1 MRVWDV
7 TTGLDLLTL
16 NAHDG
21 GAHAVSYSP
30 DGTRLATAGM
40 DDSVKVW
47 DAVTGEL
54 LLTIT
59 APAGGFHKGNA
70 LEYSPDGK
78 YLAVAGADGHTL
90 LWDVNAGRT
99 VLRLNGRPPIA
110 FNPNGTTLATLDEQG
125 SNVVIWDLA
134 QSLTLGAGSV
144 QSTLGS
150 FTNPVLEITYNHDGT
165 RLATGGLDGSVWIWL
180 LNPAGGQ
187 KMFDLPGHI
196 GVIWDISF
204 GLDDQSLLT
213 ASVDGSVRI
222 WDISPLNNVGLVDL
236 SGHTS
241 QLTRLT
247 IDPHGKYLASAGYDG
262 KVNVWTLPDGQ
273 ELFTLSA
280 HSGPVWDVAFSPDG
294 LTLATAGADN
304 KAKVWDVRAVLA
316 SPGSPAKL
324 VISGHTNQMNTLSS
338 LPGIRQVAF
347 SPDGTRL
354 LTAGAD
360 GTVRLWESDTGQEA
374 GTFEFEPSRYGI
386 RGVINADFSP
396 DGKYLAALTE
406 GPESMARVWEI
417 ETGDVIFEKSR
428 HVEMDE
434 NFALGYGS
442 DGNNLV
448 ISGLNIV
455 LTIYDIQTGETLN
468 TIEGYKSAVMGMDLS
483 KDGSLL
489 ATSHADGTV
498 KVWNLLTGQELMALS
513 ASSGP
518 VSSVVFGP
526 DGQYLITS
534 GIDGTVRM
542 FALNLDKL
550 VQLAHDRV
558 TRTLSDQECQQY
570 LHQETCPASA
580 RALVV
585 P

>member
-1 MRVWDV
+1 
-7 TTGLDLLTL
+7 
-16 NAHDG
+16 
-21 GAHAVSYSP
+21 
-30 DGTRLATAGM
+30 
-40 DDSVKVW
+40 
-47 DAVTGEL
+47 
-54 LLTIT
+54 
-59 APAGGFHKGNA
+59 
-70 LEYSPDGK
+70 
-78 YLAVAGADGHTL
+78 
-90 LWDVNAGRT
+90 
-99 VLRLNGRPPIA
+99 
-110 FNPNGTTLATLDEQG
+110 
-125 SNVVIWDLA
+125 
-134 QSLTLGAGSV
+134 
-144 QSTLGS
+144 
-150 FTNPVLEITYNHDGT
+150 
-165 RLATGGLDGSVWIWL
+165 
-180 LNPAGGQ
+180 
-187 KMFDLPGHI
+187 
-196 GVIWDISF
+196 
-204 GLDDQSLLT
+204 
-213 ASVDGSVRI
+213 
-222 WDISPLNNVGLVDL
+222 
-236 SGHTS
+236 
-241 QLTRLT
+241 
-247 IDPHGKYLASAGYDG
+247 
-262 KVNVWTLPDGQ
+262 
-273 ELFTLSA
+273 
-280 HSGPVWDVAFSPDG
+280 
-294 LTLATAGADN
+294 
-304 KAKVWDVRAVLA
+304 
-316 SPGSPAKL
+316 
-324 VISGHTNQMNTLSS
+324 
-338 LPGIRQVAF
+338 
-347 SPDGTRL
+347 
-354 LTAGAD
+354 
-360 GTVRLWESDTGQEA
+360 
-374 GTFEFEPSRYGI
+374 
-386 RGVINADFSP
+386 
-396 DGKYLAALTE
+396 
-406 GPESMARVWEI
+406 MARVWEI